1 MRASPRPA
9 AIRRVIDKL
18 DRMAEVVWVVR
29 RQDDHGNRFEVS
41 RHDTREAA
49 QEHADVL
56 EARGHKQ
63 LYWVAPLES

>member
-1 MRASPRPA
+1 
-9 AIRRVIDKL
+9 
-18 DRMAEVVWVVR
+18 MAEVVWVVR

-41 RHDTREAA
+41 RHDSREAA

-63 LYWVAPLES
+63 IYWVAPLES